1 MVLAA
6 SLALTSLTFAI
17 ASAEPYRVMSGD
29 TLRVDVFLS
38 PEHSS
43 EIKVDDAGQI
53 TLPAIGRLQVN
64 GLTAEDIESEVRE
77 KLTSLSEIS
86 GVAYNERA
94 IKVVDFSSLTSAQ
107 KHTALVAANNA
118 RCTCGCGMGLAQ
130 CVATDSTCPIREPN
144 IEKIRT
150 MVRDAAR

>member
-1 MVLAA
+1 MLDCAA
-6 SLALTSLTFAI
+6 
-17 ASAEPYRVMSGD
+17 MSRRAARKPARP
-29 TLRVDVFLS
+29 TRPRWITWLVA
-38 PEHSS
+38 
-43 EIKVDDAGQI
+43 AGI
-53 TLPAIGRLQVN
+53 VAAIGY
-64 GLTAEDIESEVRE
+64 GLSEV
-77 KLTSLSEIS
+77 S

-94 IKVVDFSSLTSAQ
+94 IRVVDFSSLTSAQ

-144 IEKIRT
+144 IDRIRT